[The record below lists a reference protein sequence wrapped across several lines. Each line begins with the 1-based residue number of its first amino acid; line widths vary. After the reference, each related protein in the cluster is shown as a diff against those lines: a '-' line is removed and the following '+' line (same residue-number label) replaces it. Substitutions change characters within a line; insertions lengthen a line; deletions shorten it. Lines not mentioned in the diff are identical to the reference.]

1 MKTTAKLSFTGLN
14 AANFFQ
20 AEMVGVILPVLN
32 VFLKNAG
39 WHYDALGLATAVA
52 GLGGVLFQ
60 GFAGWLTDRVP
71 RRRLLFARGRSR
83 ANRGTLQAL
92 QTIPS
97 GRGPRKLRIPRTTT
111 YFPMPLCSTT

>member
-1 MKTTAKLSFTGLN
+1 METTTKLSFTGLN

-39 WHYDALGLATAVA
+39 WRYDALGLAAAVA

-60 GFAGWLTDRVP
+60 GVAGWLTDRVSN
-71 RRRLLFARGRSR
+71 RRLLFAVASLLTGCFM
-83 ANRGTLQAL
+83 AL
-92 QTIPS
+92 I
-97 GRGPRKLRIPRTTT
+97 
-111 YFPMPLCSTT
+111 MPPALFLAVSILVVGS